1 MNRSESIVNLSKALL
16 KAQQQ
21 MESAKKDSANP
32 FFKSKY
38 ADYNA
43 VLEACKGPLNDN
55 GIVILQPTNMR
66 SNPDGTTQLVI
77 ETTLIH
83 AESGEFISSMSPV
96 VVAKQN
102 DPQALGSGISYQKRY
117 SLQSLISLPSD
128 DDDGE
133 GAMDRNQKP
142 QGRAP
147 VAPVKPVAP
156 APKVET
162 KVETKPEAPE
172 APARRRV
179 AVPAEEVKPAPKVE
193 TKPVETKVE
202 TKPVKPSEDQ
212 W

>member
-1 MNRSESIVNLSKALL
+1 MNRSDSIINLSKALL

-83 AESGEFISSMSPV
+83 AETGEFISSMSPV

-133 GAMDRNQKP
+133 SAMDRKSEP
-142 QGRAP
+142 PKGRE
-147 VAPVKPVAP
+147 PVKAKSE
-156 APKVET
+156 PKAEV
-162 KVETKPEAPE
+162 KPEAKTEEP
-172 APARRRV
+172 PRRRI
-179 AVPAEEVKPAPKVE
+179 AVPTEEVKPTAPVKQD
-193 TKPVETKVE
+193 TKPTTE
-202 TKPVKPSEDQ
+202 Q

>member
-1 MNRSESIVNLSKALL
+1 MNKSDSIINLSKALL

-83 AESGEFISSMSPV
+83 AETGEFISSMSPV

-133 GAMDRNQKP
+133 GAMDRNTKP
-142 QGRAP
+142 QGREPIKKVEA
-147 VAPVKPVAP
+147 KTET
-156 APKVET
+156 KVET
-162 KVETKPEAPE
+162 KVETVQEQ

-179 AVPAEEVKPAPKVE
+179 AVPTEAVKPVVE
-193 TKPVETKVE
+193 NKPTVTQVAKTVTTDE
-202 TKPVKPSEDQ
+202 Q